1 MKIFY
6 INLDDRSDR
15 KKFIE
20 KQLNHL
26 ELTGE
31 RISAIRK
38 NDSTN
43 VGHKNDI
50 KLKPSEISISLSHIK
65 CWNEILNQNLKQAII
80 LEDDA
85 LLSKNFES
93 IIKQIESSN
102 IDFDLIRLEV
112 RETDNLL
119 LGLPIWKTNHPHQYK
134 LCRCYS
140 KVPGLAG
147 YIISSIFIRK
157 VINSELLFS
166 RPIDLVL
173 FGDDSIFFNHFKIFH
188 IKPGLAIQLDQ
199 INSQKYSQIQISDN
213 DKKANTNNNDDKL
226 HLYNKTNYKIINE
239 LLRPFNQL
247 LSFIF
252 IFRDIVRIFILQK
265 RLSLNLIYK
274 ATISLVKL
282 KNKILRLT
290 QFRATV
296 EKNSFY

>member
-6 INLDDRSDR
+6 INLDDRNDR

-119 LGLPIWKTNHPHQYK
+119 LGLPIWQTNHPHQYK

-140 KVPGLAG
+140 KVTGLAG
-147 YIISSIFIRK
+147 YIISSNFIRK
-157 VINSELLFS
+157 IINSELLFS
-166 RPIDLVL
+166 KPIDLVL

-188 IKPGLAIQLDQ
+188 IKPGLVRSTRRSKKVITIKKLILIMM
-199 INSQKYSQIQISDN
+199 INY
-213 DKKANTNNNDDKL
+213 
-226 HLYNKTNYKIINE
+226 
-239 LLRPFNQL
+239 
-247 LSFIF
+247 IF
-252 IFRDIVRIFILQK
+252 ITRQ
-265 RLSLNLIYK
+265 
-274 ATISLVKL
+274 TIKL
-282 KNKILRLT
+282 LMN
-290 QFRATV
+290 
-296 EKNSFY
+296 Y